1 MLKQLVSPVQALEEQ
16 IDGVVGK
23 TIDAAKATY
32 RSSMKGTLYGGQA
45 KNQDELSDAVL
56 NSAEAKEER
65 VHSPG
70 PWRFFFAPAP
80 VIVSHPRWHDSSSR
94 SSGHVL

>member
-1 MLKQLVSPVQALEEQ
+1 VVS
-16 IDGVVGK
+16 K

-32 RSSMKGTLYGGQA
+32 KSSMKGTLYGGQA

-65 VHSPG
+65 VCSP
-70 PWRFFFAPAP
+70 
-80 VIVSHPRWHDSSSR
+80 I
-94 SSGHVL
+94 L